1 MIGAAGFRGVGLALL
16 LGWRAMGGA
25 IGGVEAS
32 QFANSA
38 RGRPASWPGLGHIR
52 T

>member
-1 MIGAAGFRGVGLALL
+1 MIGAAGFSGVGLALL

-25 IGGVEAS
+25 IGDKAS